1 MKNFINKFVSYISY
15 ENIKKNKLLE
25 YEKKLEKIKNMNQKE
40 FELEYINTKSEFEN
54 RKFMLS
60 FILISLVITAI
71 TGVVSKMFQ
80 IIEIFMGKLNPIQT
94 KTYILLVLSIIALF
108 LFTVIVSLAIY
119 IKNFRKTYKYLLI
132 LEEYKRKVEIKNG
145 KI

>member
-94 KTYILLVLSIIALF
+94 KTYILLVLSIIVLF
-108 LFTVIVSLAIY
+108 LFTVIVFLAIY
-119 IKNFRKTYKYLLI
+119 IKNFKKTYKYLLI
-132 LEEYKRKVEIKNG
+132 LEEYKRKAEIKNG

>member
-1 MKNFINKFVSYISY
+1 MKKFINKFVSCISY

-71 TGVVSKMFQ
+71 TGVLSKMFQ
-80 IIEIFMGKLNPIQT
+80 IIEIFVGELNPIQT

-108 LFTVIVSLAIY
+108 SITVIVSLAVY
-119 IKNFRKTYKYLLI
+119 IKNFRKIYKYLLI

>member
-132 LEEYKRKVEIKNG
+132 LEEYKCKAEIKNG